1 MYTKDILINEL
12 NRCPDLVKVFGEALD
27 KYNQEAEDR
36 EKARINKLKP
46 LWIYTIK
53 GYTSFYGVIF
63 ANDQH
68 EAKQI
73 LADKYG
79 HLDNN
84 CGHLDIT
91 DSDVSLVYVN
101 CVDPCLEVWHD

>member
-12 NRCPDLVKVFGEALD
+12 NRCPDLVKVFGDALD

-53 GYTSFYGVIF
+53 GYTSFHGVIF

-73 LADKYG
+73 LANKYG
-79 HLDNN
+79 YLD
-84 CGHLDIT
+84 LT
-91 DSDVSLVYVN
+91 DSDISLVYVN
-101 CVDPCLEVWHD
+101 CVDPCLELWHD